1 MVKHAGKHPT
11 RCALLGAALLACAL
25 GPASVAQARDV
36 PADGVLSP
44 RLAELARPAVR
55 SGSPAEQAKAIGV
68 AAEGPGS
75 LIREGGRV
83 VVEVRFGSGT
93 LARLGGL
100 RAAGGRVLAASR
112 RLQTATVSIAP
123 AALHELAA
131 VGGVDEVGETRAPI
145 LYGGSSAAAVGAEC
159 EGGSVV
165 SEGVTQLHAVEAR
178 SKYGVTGSGVTVG
191 VLSDSY
197 DQATLA
203 ADESGPVATHA
214 GEDVASGDLPG
225 AANACSGQK
234 TPVNVI
240 EDFAGTTEV
249 QPTDEGR
256 AMLQTVHDVAPAASL
271 AFATAFQGEA
281 SFAQN
286 IEKLAKPVGQGG
298 AGAQVIVDDVAY
310 FEEPFFQDGPIAA
323 AVSKVAGE
331 GVTYFSAAGNDNLFD
346 AGGHE
351 IASWEA
357 PSFRDS
363 STCPAT
369 LLALPGFGGGHCMD
383 FNPGAPT
390 DDTFGITVAKGEV
403 LTVDLQWAEPW
414 HGDHTDL
421 DAYLL
426 DSKGNLLT
434 EATSDNVGGTERP
447 VELLQWENTGS
458 SSKEVQL
465 AVNRCSGSCN
475 PAASGATTPRLKL
488 ALLENGAGVTE
499 TEYPT
504 SAGGDTVG
512 PTIYGHSGTPSAISV
527 GAVRFSDG
535 SKPERYSSRGPVT
548 HYFAPV
554 SGNSPAAPLG
564 SPETIAKPDI
574 AATDCGATTFFAFF
588 VAEETTWRFCGTS
601 AAAPHAAG
609 VAALELQAKPSATV
623 AQVRAA
629 QTSTAGPVGSFG
641 PNAVGAGLLNADG
654 AVASLLPPAIVTITS
669 HPPSR
674 TSDSTPT
681 FEFEAN
687 QPATFSCSVDGG
699 AAQPCSSPHTTASL
713 PDGSHTF
720 EVDALEGQTVLDTAS
735 FSFTVDT
742 SPPTVGFT
750 KQPAAITADATPTFG
765 FSASEPATFACSV
778 DGAAPQSCGTPYT
791 VPGALSDGP
800 HTFEVIA
807 TDQAG
812 NVGHAELAMVVDTVP
827 PKVTFTTRP
836 AAATRD
842 VDPTFGFSSDEPA
855 ALACSLDD
863 AQPRACASPFGV
875 TSGLRDGRHTFEV
888 TATDQAGNV
897 GRVTATFTVD
907 TAPPRTFFEAHPR
920 KNIRIRGR
928 RARAVFRFG
937 SDSPGAQFICRV
949 DGGLF
954 HFCQAVIARRFT
966 VGFHAVRVKAF
977 DAAGNV
983 DPTEAVYRFRVR
995 RVGSPG

>member
-1 MVKHAGKHPT
+1 MVKHTGRHPT
-11 RCALLGAALLACAL
+11 RCALLGAGLLACAL
-25 GPASVAQARDV
+25 GPASAARAREV
-36 PADGVLSP
+36 LADGVLSP

-68 AAEGPGS
+68 ASEGPGS

-165 SEGVTQLHAVEAR
+165 SEGVTQLHAAEAR
-178 SKYGVTGSGVTVG
+178 SKYGVDGAGVTVG

-197 DQATLA
+197 NQATQS

-214 GEDVASGDLPG
+214 AEDVASGDLPG
-225 AANACSGQK
+225 PTNPCAGEK
-234 TPVNVI
+234 TPVKVI
-240 EDFAGTTEV
+240 SDDFKGAEEA
-249 QPTDEGR
+249 PATDEGR
-256 AMLQTVHDVAPAASL
+256 AMAQIVHDVAPGASL
-271 AFATAFQGEA
+271 AFATAFDGESA
-281 SFAQN
+281 FAQN
-286 IEKLAKPVGQGG
+286 IEKLAKPVGEGG
-298 AGAQVIVDDVAY
+298 AGAKVIVDDVAY

-323 AVSKVAGE
+323 AVGKVAGE

-426 DSKGNLLT
+426 DSKGNLLA

-447 VELLQWENTGS
+447 VEILQWENTGN

-475 PAASGATTPRLKL
+475 HAASGTTTPRLKL

-499 TEYPT
+499 TEYPV
-504 SAGGDTVG
+504 SGGGDTVG
-512 PTIYGHSGTPSAISV
+512 PAIFGHSGAAGAVSV
-527 GAVRFSDG
+527 GAVSYKEG
-535 SKPERYSSRGPVT
+535 PHPSQPERYSSRGPVT
-548 HYFAPV
+548 HYFGPV
-554 SGNSPAAPLG
+554 GSGNSPAPELGAPEVL
-564 SPETIAKPDI
+564 AKPDV

-588 VAEETTWRFCGTS
+588 VETTWRFCGTS

-609 VAALELQAKPSATV
+609 VAALELQAKPGATP
-623 AQVRAA
+623 AEVRGA
-629 QTSTAGPVGSFG
+629 QTATAVPVGTFG
-641 PNAVGAGLLNADG
+641 PEAVGAGLLDADA
-654 AVASLLPPAIVTITS
+654 AVAKLLPPPVVTITS
-669 HPPSR
+669 HPPNR
-674 TSDSTPT
+674 TADSTPT
-681 FEFEAN
+681 FEFTTNRPE
-687 QPATFSCSVDGG
+687 TTCSIDGG
-699 AAQPCSSPHTTASL
+699 LAQPCLSPYPAAPL
-713 PDGSHTF
+713 ADGPHAF
-720 EVDALEGQTVLDTAS
+720 KVNALTGGTVEGSAS

-742 SPPTVGFT
+742 TAPTISFAGQPTILAEAAPSLHFSASEPASFTCAVDGGAAQACNSPFKVPTALSDGAHTLAVTATDQVGNSSHADLSFTVDTTAPTVTFSAR
-750 KQPAAITADATPTFG
+750 PAAETRDSRPTLS
-765 FSASEPATFACSV
+765 FSASEPATLGCSL
-778 DGAAPQSCGTPYT
+778 DEAPPQPCDRSFVAGRLT
-791 VPGALSDGP
+791 DGP
-800 HTFEVIA
+800 HMLEVTA
-807 TDQAG
+807 TDPAG
-812 NVGHAELAMVVDTVP
+812 NVGSATASFVVDTVP
-827 PKVTFTTRP
+827 PRTFFAFRPPKNVRTRL
-836 AAATRD
+836 AR
-842 VDPTFGFSSDEPA
+842 VRLVLRFGSNEE
-855 ALACSLDD
+855 
-863 AQPRACASPFGV
+863 GV
-875 TSGLRDGRHTFEV
+875 TYVCRIDSGLLRFCPEV
-888 TATDQAGNV
+888 LLRRFPPGTHVVRVKAVDQAGNV
-897 GRVTATFTVD
+897 DHTA
-907 TAPPRTFFEAHPR
+907 
-920 KNIRIRGR
+920 
-928 RARAVFRFG
+928 
-937 SDSPGAQFICRV
+937 
-949 DGGLF
+949 
-954 HFCQAVIARRFT
+954 
-966 VGFHAVRVKAF
+966 
-977 DAAGNV
+977 
-983 DPTEAVYRFRVR
+983 AVYRFRVR
-995 RVGSPG
+995 RVGSGR